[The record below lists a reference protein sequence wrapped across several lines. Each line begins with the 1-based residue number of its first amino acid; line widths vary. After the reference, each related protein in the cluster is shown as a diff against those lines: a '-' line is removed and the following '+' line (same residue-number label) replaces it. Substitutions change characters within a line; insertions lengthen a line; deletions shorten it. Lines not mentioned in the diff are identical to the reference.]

1 MGHHVTAAL
10 AALAL
15 LGPVVVHD
23 ARETAPL
30 GSVARA
36 GEIRE
41 ARPTVYE
48 RRAPGGWVQWWLPY
62 PSNDQDRGIL
72 RTGRHAG
79 DWEMVQVRLAG
90 GRPVEAVYSQ
100 HSGAERCPWRGVE
113 KRGGRPVIYV
123 ANGSH
128 ASYFHAG
135 TRDRTWPEPND
146 EARGDGGAIVPRVV
160 RIDEDRP
167 DWMRYDGR
175 WGGAEAGLFPGEQ
188 GSPAGP
194 AFQPQGRWSDPA
206 GWAASARSC
215 TFRGCDQLAACDWR
229 ETAGLIGGLAVV
241 LAWALWRTRPARRP
255 RPAPSTRATA

>member
-1 MGHHVTAAL
+1 MTAAL

-62 PSNDQDRGIL
+62 PRNDQDRGIL

-79 DWEMVQVRLAG
+79 DWEMVQVRLED

-113 KRGGRPVIYV
+113 KRGARPVIYV

-160 RIDEDRP
+160 RISEERP
-167 DWMRYDGR
+167 AWMRYEGR
-175 WGGAEAGLFPGEQ
+175 VGRRGGRLVPG
-188 GSPAGP
+188 
-194 AFQPQGRWSDPA
+194 R
-206 GWAASARSC
+206 
-215 TFRGCDQLAACDWR
+215 
-229 ETAGLIGGLAVV
+229 GGLAGGPGVPAAGSLERPRRLGRCGAPV
-241 LAWALWRTRPARRP
+241 HVPRLRPARGVRLA
-255 RPAPSTRATA
+255 RDDGADRRAGGGAGVGAVAYAAI